1 MLKTKKVLFKKRYK
15 FGCYL
20 LLVGLTTGF
29 MYVNF
34 SNIVSPKFVYVANL
48 EFEKKVN
55 KVASDNSVIK
65 NSGIS
70 LNDLIS
76 VVLNDKGEIL
86 TVDYNMD
93 KVYDVSQVITDS
105 LINDMASG
113 SLNQNTS
120 LVLMLPFGTISNSVF
135 LTNLGP
141 KIPVLIN
148 LVDSVFTNVKTKLTN
163 YGINNALVELFMEVS
178 LKYEIITPV
187 VKEEHKLDYTM
198 LLDAKIIQGTV
209 PDWYGSSIV
218 MKSMGISKPI

>member
-1 MLKTKKVLFKKRYK
+1 MLKGKKNSLKKYK
-15 FGCYL
+15 FCCYFI
-20 LLVGLTTGF
+20 LVFLMTGI
-29 MYVNF
+29 MYANF
-34 SNIVSPKFVYVANL
+34 SKIVSPKFYYVANL

-55 KVASDNSVIK
+55 KVASDNSIIK
-65 NSGIS
+65 NSGTS

-93 KVYDVSQVITDS
+93 KVYDVSQIITDS
-105 LINDMASG
+105 LITDMAES

-120 LVLMLPFGTISNSVF
+120 FVLMLPFGTISNSVF

-163 YGINNALVELFMEVS
+163 YGINNALVEVFMEIS

-187 VKEEHKLDYTM
+187 IKEEHKLDYTM

>member
-1 MLKTKKVLFKKRYK
+1 MK
-15 FGCYL
+15 
-20 LLVGLTTGF
+20 
-29 MYVNF
+29 
-34 SNIVSPKFVYVANL
+34 
-48 EFEKKVN
+48 KKVN
-55 KVASDNSVIK
+55 KVASDNSIIK
-65 NSGIS
+65 NSGTS

-93 KVYDVSQVITDS
+93 KVYDVSQIITDS
-105 LINDMASG
+105 LITDMAES

-120 LVLMLPFGTISNSVF
+120 FVLMLPFGTISNSVF

-163 YGINNALVELFMEVS
+163 YGINNALVEVFMEIS

-187 VKEEHKLDYTM
+187 IKEEHKLDYTM